1 MFRHAL
7 GSLIAL
13 VLLLVIA
20 PAAAAGGWAIV
31 TVDQLP
37 GEVRAGD
44 TLRLGFMVLQ
54 HGKTPT
60 NQVEP
65 YLQAYNSESGETVR
79 ANAVQEGSEGHFV
92 VEIAFPGAGTW
103 EWEIVPAPF
112 EGIQLE
118 PLRVLPASLPQTA
131 ASPDPAVALDPS
143 NLRVWLRGS
152 GIALLL
158 GAGALA
164 ALGRRS
170 SPRAAE
176 ERA

>member
-13 VLLLVIA
+13 VLVLVIA

-37 GEVRAGD
+37 GEVHAGE

-65 YLQAYNSESGETVR
+65 YLKAYNSESGETVR
-79 ANAVQEGSEGHFV
+79 ANAVQEGSVGHFV
-92 VEIAFPGAGTW
+92 VEIVFPGAGTW
-103 EWEIVPAPF
+103 EWSIVPAPF
-112 EGIQLE
+112 EGTQLE
-118 PLRVLPASLPQTA
+118 PLNVLPASLPQA
-131 ASPDPAVALDPS
+131 FASPDPAVALDAS
-143 NLRVWLRGS
+143 DLRVWLRWS
-152 GIALLL
+152 GISMLL
-158 GAGALA
+158 GAGAVA
-164 ALGRRS
+164 GLGRRS
-170 SPRAAE
+170 SARAAE